1 MTFTQGLS
9 TAKDRIF
16 AMQRLATPNVT
27 VATSTEAMT
36 ALQPPYWNNFI
47 RVVTHREFANDYWNI
62 EVTFRAVMVAG
73 TIAQDIN
80 SVLANKIQ
88 FEYVPEFIEYF
99 LAHRSLKLS
108 ASDDVPLWLNEEGVT
123 LGQGA
128 GYGVINNQYVGFEVP
143 IILPFVVQ
151 IEEAFS

>member
-36 ALQPPYWNNFI
+36 ALQPP
-47 RVVTHREFANDYWNI
+47 YWNI